1 MGHRIK
7 RITTNCASCDHMDT
21 LENAEM
27 ICKWGKGKPKI
38 LKPQLG
44 KKPLTCRLIGD

>member
-1 MGHRIK
+1 MGHKIK
-7 RITTNCASCDHMDT
+7 RITTSCATCDKMKTDD
-21 LENAEM
+21 NAEM
-27 ICKWGKGKPKI
+27 FCHWGKGKAKR